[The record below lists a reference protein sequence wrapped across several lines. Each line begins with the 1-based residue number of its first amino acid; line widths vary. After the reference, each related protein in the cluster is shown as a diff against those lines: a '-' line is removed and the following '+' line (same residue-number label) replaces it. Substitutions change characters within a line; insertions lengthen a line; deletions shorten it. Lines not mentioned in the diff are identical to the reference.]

1 MNFLQRF
8 LLFIIGSFTAVLI
21 LATYIDP
28 DLFLGF
34 EITSGRT
41 VFFYTGVLVPL
52 FAVSRSAIPDD
63 HLVFDPEARLKKVVE
78 HTHYSP
84 DEWRGRLHT
93 DEVKILLFNNNLL
106 F

>member
-1 MNFLQRF
+1 M
-8 LLFIIGSFTAVLI
+8 
-21 LATYIDP
+21 ATYIDP

-84 DEWRGRLHT
+84 DEWKGRLHT
-93 DEVKILLFNNNLL
+93 DEVVIYFKDFFFGYFHISFYNLIHFKRSNL
-106 F
+106 

>member
-1 MNFLQRF
+1 
-8 LLFIIGSFTAVLI
+8 V
-21 LATYIDP
+21 ATYIDP

-63 HLVFDPEARLKKVVE
+63 HLVYDPEARLKKVVE

-84 DEWRGRLHT
+84 NEWRGKLHT
-93 DEVKILLFNNNLL
+93 DEVTILLLNKYLKF
-106 F
+106 FFFF